1 MAKYYTVSISGYGG
15 ESVYGKITKDQYE
28 FWSNEDKV
36 LEAGFEDHD
45 GALSEWFWEPTDW
58 EDKVPAE
65 AQFDCDWHDLDD
77 IEHSNG
83 CELNSAKLEIC
94 QVENG
99 DYMAPHVADV
109 WEGEIKQLITEQ
121 DIEVTENILDLDDF
135 ATKDGHN
142 YVFYGC
148 SAEKGNFYFATI
160 KLSDDEEFDIKQLNF
175 DIYEMPN
182 GDTIVHDVSYKGE
195 FLDNEGGDTTGKAMY
210 LEVWDY

>member
-1 MAKYYTVSISGYGG
+1 
-15 ESVYGKITKDQYE
+15 
-28 FWSNEDKV
+28 
-36 LEAGFEDHD
+36 
-45 GALSEWFWEPTDW
+45 
-58 EDKVPAE
+58 
-65 AQFDCDWHDLDD
+65 
-77 IEHSNG
+77 
-83 CELNSAKLEIC
+83 
-94 QVENG
+94 
-99 DYMAPHVADV
+99 MAPHVADV

-160 KLSDDEEFDIKQLNF
+160 ELSDDEEFDIKQLNF